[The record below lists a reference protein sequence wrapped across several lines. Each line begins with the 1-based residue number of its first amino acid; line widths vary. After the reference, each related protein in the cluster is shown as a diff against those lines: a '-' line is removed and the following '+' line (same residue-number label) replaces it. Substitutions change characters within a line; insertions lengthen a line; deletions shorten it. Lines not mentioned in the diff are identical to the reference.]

1 MACVALRDLVEKI
14 TTQDDGPLQSR
25 ASRKEL
31 DAISF
36 EAWLAKVAN
45 HNDRACATGKVWT
58 HAMIG
63 CDPGEVSALFFL
75 DYVRSGLGLMSIRSD
90 KSDGGQ
96 YMRIAEGISSFPE
109 RLAQQLK
116 PGSLRLACPVESIK
130 KMPGSDLTCVMSSTG
145 EVCLAKRVIIS
156 VASPVYRTIDFSP
169 RLSPAKRAY
178 VNSTRYSGYVKCLA
192 VFKEPFWVANGYCG
206 LAQSFTGPVSV
217 FRDTSVERGNTKD
230 YALTCFICGN
240 YARSWSALSTEQQ
253 HELLLQQ
260 ISLLFNKGRDVTPL
274 FITALQSSWADEQYN
289 GWGCPIPTLGPGIFN
304 ECFEA
309 FAAPEGNLHFIGN
322 ETATRWRG
330 YMDGALRTAERG
342 VAEVTLAL
350 SKQKAAL

>member
-1 MACVALRDLVEKI
+1 MALRDLVEKI
-14 TTQDDGPLQSR
+14 TTQNDGPLQSA

-31 DAISF
+31 DGISF
-36 EAWLAKVAN
+36 EAWLAKATN

-58 HAMIG
+58 HAIIG

-75 DYVRSGLGLMSIRSD
+75 DYLHAGLGMMSIRSD
-90 KSDGGQ
+90 KKDGGQ
-96 YMRIAEGISSFPE
+96 YMRIAEGISAFPE

-116 PGSLRLACPVESIK
+116 PGSLRLESPVESIREI
-130 KMPGSDLTCVMSSTG
+130 PGSGLTCVTIKGSGGAS
-145 EVCLAKRVIIS
+145 CLAKRVIVS

-169 RLSPAKRAY
+169 RLSPAKKTY

-192 VFKEPFWVANGYCG
+192 VFKEPFWEANGYCG
-206 LAQSFTGPVSV
+206 LAQSFTGPASV
-217 FRDTSVERGNTKD
+217 FRDTAVERGDNKKD

-240 YARSWSALSTEQQ
+240 YARSWSAMSTEQQ
-253 HELLLQQ
+253 HKKILEQ
-260 ISLLFNKGRDVTPL
+260 ISLLFNHGRDVTPL
-274 FITALQSSWADEQYN
+274 FVTALQSTWGDEQYN
-289 GWGCPIPTLGPGIFN
+289 GWGCPIPTLGPGVFN
-304 ECFEA
+304 ECFDA

-330 YMDGALRTAERG
+330 YLDGALRTAERG

-350 SKQKAAL
+350 SKGKAAL